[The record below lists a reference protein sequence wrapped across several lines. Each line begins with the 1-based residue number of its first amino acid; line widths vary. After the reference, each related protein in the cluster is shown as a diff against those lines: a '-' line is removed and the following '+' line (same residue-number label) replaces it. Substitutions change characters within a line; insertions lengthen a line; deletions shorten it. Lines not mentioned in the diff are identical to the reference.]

1 MEGHLEAMILNCN
14 KLAMEQLRGD
24 QFDTALGLLKK
35 AEDHLG
41 QVREFPNHR
50 KLEAIT
56 LNNLGCFYK
65 RIHRPAVALHY
76 LRRALEVEST
86 PPADI
91 PSLAGTHLNICA
103 IRSGLGAHE
112 KALEHARKAI
122 RLLASGPEDSPNT
135 YTSLVIAYHNAGIEY
150 EFLGKHNEATECFT
164 QGYSLAKRRLGAVH
178 PLTQNLKR
186 ATTQLALEQR
196 SERNSNRSLAAGRG
210 EEMSPRGSDLRPQ
223 SYGQRRSPFTK
234 ALPRI
239 ATAPRKKKRRK
250 EAAIQPAEFTLFE
263 EPKPPSP
270 QSSVNSLLNGGVRY
284 LSGDRLKPMTRES
297 SRDKSRPKSRDISAP
312 PPPSAPRPQSKSF
325 RTRGL
330 EAQHSGNLHDAME
343 SRLQNINAK
352 LSKLQ
357 SALQQFEESS
367 QRTKVAAEGQQVQA
381 AIRIQRA
388 IRRFL
393 NRCRRLKKVV
403 AKPIPVPKP
412 PSQPR
417 NSAHFKRKPLPSSLF
432 PIQEKDKSETDYII
446 LIQSRIRGYLL
457 HKAFQR
463 MRRAAICIQKH
474 IRGLQCRRLYV
485 CIRAAVLFIQAAVRG
500 WLLRRSLV

>member
-1 MEGHLEAMILNCN
+1 MEGQLEAMILNCN
-14 KLAMEQLRGD
+14 RIAMEQLRGD

-103 IRSGLGAHE
+103 IRSGLGVHD

-122 RLLASGPEDSPNT
+122 RLLAGGPEDSPNT

-150 EFLGKHNEATECFT
+150 EFLGKHPEAAECFS
-164 QGYSLAKRRLGAVH
+164 QGYALAKRRLGAVH

-186 ATTQLALEQR
+186 ATVQLALEQR
-196 SERNSNRSLAAGRG
+196 SERNSHRSLVAGRG
-210 EEMSPRGSDLRPQ
+210 EDMSPRGSDLRPQ
-223 SYGQRRSPFTK
+223 SNGQRRSPFTK

-239 ATAPRKKKRRK
+239 ATAPRKKRKRR
-250 EAAIQPAEFTLFE
+250 EAAILPIDISVPTQPR
-263 EPKPPSP
+263 PPSP
-270 QSSVNSLLNGGVRY
+270 QDSVNSLLGGGVRY
-284 LSGDRLKPMTRES
+284 ISGDRLKPMTRDS
-297 SRDKSRPKSRDISAP
+297 SRDKSRPKSRDVSAP
-312 PPPSAPRPQSKSF
+312 PPPILPRPQSKSL
-325 RTRGL
+325 RTKGL
-330 EAQHSGNLHDAME
+330 EAQHSGPLHDAME
-343 SRLQNINAK
+343 SRLQTIDAK
-352 LSKLQ
+352 LAKLQ
-357 SALQQFEESS
+357 SALIQFEQSS
-367 QRTKVAAEGQQVQA
+367 QITKIEAERTQIEAAS
-381 AIRIQRA
+381 RIQRA
-388 IRRFL
+388 VRRFL
-393 NRCRRLKKVV
+393 GVRRRQKRT
-403 AKPIPVPKP
+403 AKANSVPRP
-412 PSQPR
+412 PQQPR
-417 NSAHFKRKPLPSSLF
+417 NPALFRRKPLPSKLF
-432 PIQEKDKSETDYII
+432 PIEEKDKSEFDSAV
-446 LIQSRIRGYLL
+446 LIQSRIRGYLSRKDFQCRR
-457 HKAFQR
+457 KA
-463 MRRAAICIQKH
+463 ATCIQKH

-500 WLLRRSLV
+500 WLARRSLV

>member
-1 MEGHLEAMILNCN
+1 MEGQLEAMILNCN
-14 KLAMEQLRGD
+14 KLAMEQLRKD
-24 QFDTALGLLKK
+24 LFDTALGLLKK
-35 AEDHLG
+35 AEDHLA

-103 IRSGLGAHE
+103 IRSGLGAHD

-122 RLLASGPEDSPNT
+122 RLLAGGAEDSPNT

-150 EFLGKHNEATECFT
+150 EFLEKHTEASDCFS
-164 QGYSLAKRRLGAVH
+164 QGYVLAKRRLGAAH

-186 ATTQLALEQR
+186 ATVQLALEER
-196 SERNSNRSLAAGRG
+196 SERNSHRSLIAGRG

-223 SYGQRRSPFTK
+223 SNGQRRSPFTK

-239 ATAPRKKKRRK
+239 ATAPRKKRKRK
-250 EAAIQPAEFTLFE
+250 ENALLQIDFAAPTQPR
-263 EPKPPSP
+263 PSP
-270 QSSVNSLLNGGVRY
+270 QDSVNSLLGGGVRY
-284 LSGDRLKPMTRES
+284 ISGDRLKPMTRES
-297 SRDKSRPKSRDISAP
+297 SRDKSRPKNRDISAP
-312 PPPSAPRPQSKSF
+312 PPPVLPRPQSKSL
-325 RTRGL
+325 RTKGL
-330 EAQHSGNLHDAME
+330 EAQHSDPLQDAME
-343 SRLQNINAK
+343 SRLQTIDAK

-357 SALQQFEESS
+357 SALLQFEKSS
-367 QRTKVAAEGQQVQA
+367 QTTQIEAERQQIRAVV
-381 AIRIQRA
+381 RIQRA
-388 IRRFL
+388 VRRFL
-393 NRCRRLKKVV
+393 SRCRGRKKPGKTF
-403 AKPIPVPKP
+403 ASPTP
-412 PSQPR
+412 PQQPR
-417 NSAHFKRKPLPSSLF
+417 NPVLFRRKPLPSKLF
-432 PIQEKDKSETDYII
+432 PIEEKDRSEIDSAV
-446 LIQSRIRGYLL
+446 LIQSRIRGYFGR
-457 HKAFQR
+457 KSFQR
-463 MRRAAICIQKH
+463 QRKAAIRIQKH

-500 WLLRRSLV
+500 WLARR